1 RVGRSRP
8 LLAVLTQHAFD
19 ARSEPYGLVHCWIGA
34 WVIGT
39 QPNQIRHIP
48 VKREN
53 GSRATDE
60 RDFVWGQATR
70 SAARQASQYI
80 DGGIPTAFRHAAIQD
95 DMPIQNPPDAVCDG
109 LIMVISLDKNREQG
123 SDLPGG
129 TGGRLWSGPSP
140 LQQAR
145 QFREHDRW
153 IAARRRR
160 RPRAQAHL
168 PPRGPQPGNAVHPLQ
183 HGFALVTE

>member
-109 LIMVISLDKNREQG
+109 LIVVISLDKNREQG
-123 SDLPGG
+123 SDLPVGP
-129 TGGRLWSGPSP
+129 GGRLRSGTSP
-140 LQQAR
+140 FKQAR
-145 QFREHDRW
+145 RIGEHARW
-153 IAARRRR
+153 IAARRGRLASGQADFSRR
-160 RPRAQAHL
+160 ETKPRHADVQ
-168 PPRGPQPGNAVHPLQ
+168 
-183 HGFALVTE
+183 